1 MAVTVTERAAQ
12 EIKAIIKDQAMSGKV
27 VLRVGIKGR
36 NMHGF
41 NYILDLTEVSVDD
54 DVTGVSH
61 DIKIVCDPTS
71 FPSLDGT
78 EIDFKDEAG
87 RRGFTF
93 QNPHATR
100 LPVKPATES
109 SAGAAPP
116 VVNGEAAADVLGT
129 TASPEFSGLHD
140 KVLEA
145 EIIEKLRTIFDPEIP
160 VNIYDLG
167 LIYKI
172 TILPQREVIIDM
184 TLTAPGCP
192 VAGSMPP
199 AVAAAV
205 ETIESVKGA
214 KVNLVWDPPWSKD
227 CMSEEAQLALGLM

>member
-1 MAVTVTERAAQ
+1 MAVTLTERAAQ
-12 EIKAIIKDQAMSGKV
+12 EIKAIIKDQAMSDKV

-93 QNPHATR
+93 HRHNTDDTNSNVQMQ
-100 LPVKPATES
+100 S
-109 SAGAAPP
+109 SHMQGAGA
-116 VVNGEAAADVLGT
+116 
-129 TASPEFSGLHD
+129 S
-140 KVLEA
+140 
-145 EIIEKLRTIFDPEIP
+145 
-160 VNIYDLG
+160 
-167 LIYKI
+167 
-172 TILPQREVIIDM
+172 
-184 TLTAPGCP
+184 
-192 VAGSMPP
+192 
-199 AVAAAV
+199 
-205 ETIESVKGA
+205 
-214 KVNLVWDPPWSKD
+214 NLK
-227 CMSEEAQLALGLM
+227 E

>member
-1 MAVTVTERAAQ
+1 MAVTLTERAAQ
-12 EIKAIIKDQAMSGKV
+12 EIKAIIKDQAMSDKV

-36 NMHGF
+36 NLQGF
-41 NYILDLTEVSVDD
+41 NYILDLTEVAADD
-54 DVTGVSH
+54 DVTGVSQ
-61 DIKIVCDPTS
+61 DIKVVCDPSS

-87 RRGFTF
+87 GRGFTF
-93 QNPHATR
+93 KNPHATR
-100 LPVKPATES
+100 LPVKPAADG
-109 SAGAAPP
+109 SAGSTPSAS
-116 VVNGEAAADVLGT
+116 GGIAAADGAKT
-129 TASPEFSGLHD
+129 PAAEFSGLHD

-172 TILPQREVIIDM
+172 NILPDRQVVIEM

-205 ETIESVKGA
+205 ETIEAVKAA

-227 CMSEEAQLALGLM
+227 RMSEEAQLALGLM

>member
-1 MAVTVTERAAQ
+1 MAVTLTPRAAQ
-12 EIKAIIKDQAMSGKV
+12 EIKAIIKDQAMSDQV

-36 NMHGF
+36 NIQGF
-41 NYILDLTEVSVDD
+41 NYILDLTEVSADD
-54 DVTGVSH
+54 DVTAVSQ
-61 DIKIVCDPTS
+61 DIKVVCDPTS

-87 RRGFTF
+87 GRGFTF
-93 QNPHATR
+93 KNPHATR
-100 LPVKPATES
+100 LPVKPAAEGSTGAPAPTASGES
-109 SAGAAPP
+109 
-116 VVNGEAAADVLGT
+116 AADGT
-129 TASPEFSGLHD
+129 KAPSPEFSGLHD

-172 TILPQREVIIDM
+172 TILPEREVIIDM

-205 ETIESVKGA
+205 ETIAAVKGA

-227 CMSEEAQLALGLM
+227 RMSEEAQLALGLM

>member
-78 EIDFKDEAG
+78 EIDFKDEQG
-87 RRGFTF
+87 GRGFTF
-93 QNPHATR
+93 KNPHATR
-100 LPVKPATES
+100 LPVKPATEG
-109 SAGAAPP
+109 SAGAASP
-116 VVNGEAAADVLGT
+116 VVNGEASADVPR
-129 TASPEFSGLHD
+129 AAPSPEFSGLHD

-167 LIYKI
+167 LIYRI
-172 TILPQREVIIDM
+172 TILPEREVVIDM

-199 AVAAAV
+199 TVAAAV
-205 ETIESVKGA
+205 ETIEAVKGA

-227 CMSEEAQLALGLM
+227 RMSEEAQLALGLM